1 MRHYKTYAWY
11 FPNWHPTPLN
21 DRWHGKDWTEWEC
34 VKYARP
40 RFEGH
45 QQPRIPLWGYEDE
58 SDPKVMEKKIK
69 TAREYG
75 LDGFI
80 FDFYWFKDLGPY
92 RRDCLDKGF
101 LGASNN
107 EDMEFSIMWCNHD
120 PIYVHPAS
128 YKHENPQLTSGDV
141 TEEFVKEVTDYCI
154 EHYFPRKN
162 YQRIDGKVY
171 FAIWNM
177 QKFIA
182 NFGSVERTAEI
193 LQDFRDRA
201 RKAGFE
207 LHLASNK
214 IGLPYYNDQPGDNA
228 LIFSGTMKD
237 QALYNETIQKLGLDS
252 VFEYNWRR
260 PQSKNWPIIEY
271 SELRDFNIWMYE
283 HDVDFVDVPVDIT
296 VALGWDSSPRTVP
309 SDKYEN
315 TGYPFLPIAR
325 NNTPEEV
332 EKSFRIAKDFLDS
345 GKSKANMFTISCW
358 NEWTEGNSLEP
369 DNVNGYGY
377 LEAFKR
383 VFGEK

>member
-1 MRHYKTYAWY
+1 MKNYKKYAWY

-21 DRWHGKDWTEWEC
+21 DEWHGKDWTEWEC
-34 VKYARP
+34 VKYASP

-69 TAREYG
+69 AACEYG

-80 FDFYWFKDLGPY
+80 FDFYWFEELGPY

-101 LGASNN
+101 LGAANN
-107 EDMEFSIMWCNHD
+107 EELEFSIMWCNHD

-128 YKHENPQLTSGDV
+128 YKRINRKLASGDV

-154 EHYFPRKN
+154 EHYFPKKN

-171 FAIWNM
+171 FGIWAM
-177 QKFIA
+177 QKMIA
-182 NFGSVERTAEI
+182 NFGSVEKTAEV
-193 LQDFRDRA
+193 LQDFRERA

-207 LHLASNK
+207 LHLATNK
-214 IGLPYYNDQPGDNA
+214 MNLPYYNDQPGDNT
-228 LIFSGTMKD
+228 LVFSGTVKD
-237 QALYNETIQKLGLDS
+237 RTLYNETIQKLGIDS

-260 PQSKNWPIIEY
+260 PKPQNWPIIEY
-271 SELRDFNIWMYE
+271 SELRDFNIGAYE
-283 HDVDFVDVPVDIT
+283 QDIDFIDVPVDIT
-296 VALGWDSSPRTVP
+296 VALGWDSSPRTVA
-309 SDKYEN
+309 SDKYESV
-315 TGYPFLPIAR
+315 GYPFLPIAR
-325 NNTPEEV
+325 NNTPEEI
-332 EKSFRIAKDFLDS
+332 EKSFRIAKNFLENS
-345 GKSKANMFTISCW
+345 KSKANMFTISCW
-358 NEWTEGNSLEP
+358 NEWTEGNFLEP

-383 VFGEK
+383 VFGK